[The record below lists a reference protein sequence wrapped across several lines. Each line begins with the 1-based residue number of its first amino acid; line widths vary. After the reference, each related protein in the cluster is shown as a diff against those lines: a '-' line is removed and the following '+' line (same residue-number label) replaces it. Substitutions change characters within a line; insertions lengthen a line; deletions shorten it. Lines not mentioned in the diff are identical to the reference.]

1 MRIRLI
7 VTVLVV
13 ALFALPARGIAAEVS
28 SRTSAA
34 ALASAASGLDGESV
48 TLEGEVI
55 SEVLDGGEG
64 HVWVNVLSE
73 GVAIGVWAPEALAA
87 ELEVFGDWGHTG
99 DRVMVTGVFSEACD
113 THGGDLDVHATSI
126 TLLERG
132 TERQHPISFWKLGVG
147 LAGVSL
153 ALLGHRRMRR
163 LEEDDRW

>member
-1 MRIRLI
+1 MRAKVI
-7 VTVLVV
+7 VVVLTM
-13 ALFALPARGIAAEVS
+13 ALFAMPARGIAAEVS
-28 SRTSAA
+28 AQTSAA
-34 ALASAASGLDGESV
+34 ALTSAASGLDGASV
-48 TLEGEVI
+48 TLEGEVV

-73 GVAIGVWAPEALAA
+73 GVAIGVWAPEGSVAD
-87 ELEVFGDWGHTG
+87 LEVFGDWGHTG
-99 DRVMVTGVFSEACD
+99 DRVRVTGVFSEACD

-132 TERQHPISFWKLGVG
+132 VPRQHPVSFWKLGVG

-163 LEEDDRW
+163 LEEDERW